1 MTKIYVFYVLMY
13 FSVKKKMEKHKKV
26 VIWRVARG

>member
-1 MTKIYVFYVLMY
+1 MKKIYVFYVLVY
-13 FSVKKKMEKHKKV
+13 FSGKKMEKHKKV